1 MYLKYLLKEILCK
14 TYIIMGMDLICDQEH
29 WSCCYSTWTNLRTAC
44 VKATF
49 EYIKQFIE
57 NNTIQTNN
65 EERRLQKEIMAYIDK
80 INVHKSDDEI
90 FISMNLHLFNGFLE
104 ECKNVEFI
112 DLLIKFGVLGI
123 YTLCYKRDHEGYYSV
138 GNAYDICDLFSL
150 IKDFTIDNKDDIYA
164 SENIIYRN
172 INQIERVFQES
183 LRLKRIVT
191 IF

>member
-1 MYLKYLLKEILCK
+1 
-14 TYIIMGMDLICDQEH
+14 MGIDLICDQEH
-29 WSCCYSTWTNLRTAC
+29 WSDCYSNWSNLRSAC

-57 NNTIQTNN
+57 NNSIQTNK
-65 EERRLQKEIMAYIDK
+65 EEIRLQKKIMAYIDK
-80 INVHKSDDEI
+80 INAYKSDDEL
-90 FISMNLHLFNGFLE
+90 FIVMNLHLFNGFLE
-104 ECKNVEFI
+104 ECKNIEFI

-123 YTLCYKRDHEGYYSV
+123 YTLCYKRDNEGYYSV

-150 IKDFTIDNKDDIYA
+150 IRDFTLDNKDDIYA

-172 INQIERVFQES
+172 IKQIERVFQES
-183 LRLKRIVT
+183 VCLKRIIT